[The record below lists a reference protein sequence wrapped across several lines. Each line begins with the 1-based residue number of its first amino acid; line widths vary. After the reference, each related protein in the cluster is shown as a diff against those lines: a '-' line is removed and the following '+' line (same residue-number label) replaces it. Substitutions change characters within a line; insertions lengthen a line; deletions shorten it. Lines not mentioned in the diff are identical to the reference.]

1 MFPVTGA
8 LGSSALHTSFTGVD
22 DKLRDVPSAV
32 SIYLCAEAV
41 SWEHRASAGVL
52 PMTSEMLL
60 IRRQVASL

>member
-8 LGSSALHTSFTGVD
+8 LGSSALYISFTGVD
-22 DKLRDVPSAV
+22 DKLCDVPSAV

-41 SWEHRASAGVL
+41 SWEHRASAGIL
-52 PMTSEMLL
+52 PMTSETLL